1 MKIHFLILF
10 CLLSFTSS
18 LWGQNFDENWTE
30 HFSYLNIKKV
40 VRADSKFYAAS
51 ENALFFFDPLTN
63 QLSTIT
69 TINGLSGEL
78 ISTLHYSSD
87 YQLLLIGYEN
97 GLIEIYTESDQEIL
111 KVVDIIN
118 KVTIPSSKKK
128 INHFNELNSLVYIA
142 TDYGISVYDLE
153 GLEFGDSYYIGANGS
168 QIQVNQSAIPP
179 KRLS

>member
-1 MKIHFLILF
+1 MKINFLILF

-78 ISTLHYSSD
+78 LSTLHYSSD
-87 YQLLLIGYEN
+87 YQLLLICYEN
-97 GLIEIYTESDQEIL
+97 GLIEISTESDQEIL
-111 KVVDIIN
+111 QVVEIIN
-118 KVTIPSSKKK
+118 KVTIPSFTKKRHHLK
-128 INHFNELNSLVYIA
+128 ELNSLVYTVNA
-142 TDYGISVYDLE
+142 EVNPCYDLE
-153 GLEFGDSYYIGANGS
+153 
-168 QIQVNQSAIPP
+168 V
-179 KRLS
+179 

>member
-1 MKIHFLILF
+1 M
-10 CLLSFTSS
+10 
-18 LWGQNFDENWTE
+18 
-30 HFSYLNIKKV
+30 

-97 GLIEIYTESDQEIL
+97 GLIEIYAESDQEIL

-128 INHFNELNSLVYIA
+128 
-142 TDYGISVYDLE
+142 
-153 GLEFGDSYYIGANGS
+153 
-168 QIQVNQSAIPP
+168 
-179 KRLS
+179 